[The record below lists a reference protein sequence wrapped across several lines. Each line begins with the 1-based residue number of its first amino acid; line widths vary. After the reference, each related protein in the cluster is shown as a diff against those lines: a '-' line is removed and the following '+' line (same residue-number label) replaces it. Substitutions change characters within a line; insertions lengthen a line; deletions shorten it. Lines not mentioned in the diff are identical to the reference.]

1 MKEDKKPNKLHSWF
15 KEYFIG
21 YRKQFWYVAGM
32 VLTFLS
38 VAVMAVSMIF
48 MYLGSNTSVAW
59 FICACPVLVFGI
71 STAVSAKK
79 RYEEAIAF
87 DREPIPI
94 FWHISYAI
102 LLLREFIA
110 RHGLWRFIFITLT
123 SASLIVTIVFAGIC
137 GHYYLERDDIE
148 RNIDYMS
155 NKALYDEY
163 RALWEESY
171 LNGDNET
178 ANKYFEIMEEYQSK
192 NAPSYAQIKEFTKS
206 LNENLLKLGISA
218 IVTTFL
224 GVVMVAYIL
233 RQRRLNALKN

>member
-1 MKEDKKPNKLHSWF
+1 MKEDKKPNKLYSWF
-15 KEYFIG
+15 KEYFVG
-21 YRKQFWYVAGM
+21 YRKQFWYIAGM

-38 VAVMAVSMIF
+38 VAIMLVSMIF
-48 MYLGSNTSVAW
+48 MYFGSNVSVAW
-59 FICACPVLVFGI
+59 FICSCPVLVFGI
-71 STAVSAKK
+71 LTAVSTKR

-87 DREPIPI
+87 DREPIPM
-94 FWHISYAI
+94 FWHIRYVI

-123 SASLIVTIVFAGIC
+123 AISLTVTIVFAGIC
-137 GHYYLERDDIE
+137 GHFYLERDDIE

-155 NKALYDEY
+155 NNAVYDEY

-171 LNGDNET
+171 LSGDNET
-178 ANKYFEIMEEYQSK
+178 AGKYFEIMEEYQSK
-192 NAPSYAQIKEFTKS
+192 NAPGYAKIIEFTES

-218 IVTTFL
+218 AVTAFL

-233 RQRRLNALKN
+233 RQRRLKAFKN